1 MDVCMVPAAVLAMVI
16 CDWVGLEGTAGRLPP
31 RGIGRKGSIP
41 ERISSARLQL
51 SDIYTC
57 YEETCRSYRLVLH
70 GDDAVADNR
79 QLLR

>member
-16 CDWVGLEGTAGRLPP
+16 CDWVGLEGTAGRLSP

-51 SDIYTC
+51 SDTWTSS
-57 YEETCRSYRLVLH
+57 EETWRSYRLVLD
-70 GDDAVADNR
+70 GDDDAADNQ
-79 QLLR
+79 QLLQ